1 MNSLT
6 KETTAP
12 VTVTE
17 ITDPSEAND
26 GIELLDLDAVQL
38 HTGAMRAHRVVVRA
52 GTTAIVLNT
61 ANVRLRTR
69 TKCSEGLVAY
79 VAFGPGAA
87 GTVNG
92 MPVRPDQL
100 LTAGLGAEVGFV
112 VEPGWESITFLLPA
126 MDLDAHLSIRK
137 RPGLLP
143 PPGEAVML
151 SVTPDVVSELF
162 AWGRQLAETA
172 AMQPA
177 VFNDDERMLAAL
189 RIEILEKLLATIG
202 VAQIFE
208 PSRSDRTRQRRSR
221 IVKLAEQYVLEHNGA
236 NLYVTDLCRIAGVS
250 ERALEYAFKEV
261 IGLTPVAFLAK
272 LRLHRVRQALI
283 AATSE
288 STTVANEALRWG
300 FWHLGEFSRAYS
312 KCFGELPSETL
323 ERHRDR
329 AKNGEAPVLI
339 TSLNAHTPN

>member
-1 MNSLT
+1 MNSKANET
-6 KETTAP
+6 KAA
-12 VTVTE
+12 VTVIE
-17 ITDPSEAND
+17 ITDPSEANE
-26 GIELLDLDAVQL
+26 GIELVDLDAVQL
-38 HTGAMRAHRVVVRA
+38 HAGSLRARRVVVRA
-52 GTTAIVLNT
+52 GTTAVALN
-61 ANVRLRTR
+61 ASNVRLRTR

-79 VAFGPGAA
+79 VVFGPSST

-126 MDLDAHLSIRK
+126 TDLDAHLSVRK
-137 RPGLLP
+137 RASLLP

-151 SVTPDVVSELF
+151 SAAPDVANKLF

-172 AMQPA
+172 AKQPEL
-177 VFNDDERMLAAL
+177 FNDDARILAAL
-189 RIEILEKLLATIG
+189 QIEIFEKLLAAIG
-202 VAQIFE
+202 AAEVFE

-221 IVKLAEQYVLEHNGA
+221 IVKLAEEYVLAQNGV

-261 IGLTPVAFLAK
+261 MGLTPVAFLAK

-283 AATSE
+283 AATSG

-323 ERHRDR
+323 ERNRD
-329 AKNGEAPVLI
+329 
-339 TSLNAHTPN
+339 